1 MSNNLIKTL
10 STDLDNFARKLDFVL
25 SNERDLQVRIAMYLH
40 ELKHY
45 DLVEVEYAVPLST
58 IGYQRPPR
66 KPKDGDS
73 KDNENGDPK
82 DGEEKC
88 FNGIQNN
95 FPWPNDIYADI
106 VVEKDG
112 KFAIVELKYGTRVI
126 DKSVRKQ
133 LASLENRFG
142 TPITD
147 NIIKTQGADDIVMY
161 NYVKDIRRIE
171 HLSEKFPNLVGGV
184 ALLVTNDHLYWT
196 KPTPGVAY
204 EKFSL
209 HESNSIHEVC
219 WSEEFSEEVK
229 ASHKEFVLASTYTC
243 HWNDTAFDKS
253 GGDQAKQRKGCT
265 FRYLLTSID
274 DSDKK

>member
-1 MSNNLIKTL
+1 LGTTGLPAQKKSEGK
-10 STDLDNFARKLDFVL
+10 
-25 SNERDLQVRIAMYLH
+25 
-40 ELKHY
+40 
-45 DLVEVEYAVPLST
+45 AVF
-58 IGYQRPPR
+58 
-66 KPKDGDS
+66 KDGAD
-73 KDNENGDPK
+73 
-82 DGEEKC
+82 
-88 FNGIQNN
+88 NN

-126 DKSVRKQ
+126 DKSVRKH
-133 LASLENRFG
+133 LASFENRFG
-142 TPITD
+142 TPVTD

-171 HLSEKFPNLVGGV
+171 HLSEKFPSLVGGV
-184 ALLVTNDHLYWT
+184 ALLITNDHLYWT

-209 HESNSIHEVC
+209 HEGNSIREVC

-229 ASHKEFVLASTYTC
+229 ASHKEFVLAHTYTC
-243 HWNDTAFDKS
+243 HWKYTAFDKS

-265 FRYLLTSID
+265 FRYLISVIE
-274 DSDKK
+274 DSNITNFK

>member
-1 MSNNLIKTL
+1 MSNSLIKTL
-10 STDLDNFARKLDFVL
+10 SNDLDNFAKNLDIVL
-25 SNERDLQVRIAMYLH
+25 SNERDMQVRIAMYLH
-40 ELKHY
+40 GLNHY

-58 IGYQRPPR
+58 IGYKRPTR
-66 KPKDGDS
+66 GAKKTDFEGTQ
-73 KDNENGDPK
+73 NE
-82 DGEEKC
+82 
-88 FNGIQNN
+88 

-126 DKSVRKQ
+126 DKSVRKH
-133 LASLENRFG
+133 LSSFENRFG
-142 TPITD
+142 APITD

-209 HESNSIHEVC
+209 HEGNSIHEVC
-219 WSEEFSEEVK
+219 WSEEFSKEVK

-243 HWNDTAFDKS
+243 HWKDTAFDKS

-265 FRYLLTSID
+265 FRYLLTSIE
-274 DSDKK
+274 DSNISKL